1 MKKYLFLFLMFIV
14 YLCLLVKENTKSV
27 INYDTNNTNSSF
39 VFVDIYF
46 ENGVNSKT
54 LSNEFKEYKNE
65 YLVKKISV
73 NNKLIALNC
82 EFMDKC
88 INYIYDAN
96 DNTFYDKYIASG
108 FKIDKLTLIAS
119 KDYIIS
125 YLKNKDYLYKIY

>member
-27 INYDTNNTNSSF
+27 INYDTNNTNRSF

-54 LSNEFKEYKNE
+54 LSNEFKEYKDE

-88 INYIYDAN
+88 INYIYYVN

>member
-54 LSNEFKEYKNE
+54 LSNEFK
-65 YLVKKISV
+65 
-73 NNKLIALNC
+73 
-82 EFMDKC
+82 
-88 INYIYDAN
+88 
-96 DNTFYDKYIASG
+96 AS
-108 FKIDKLTLIAS
+108 
-119 KDYIIS
+119 IIETS
-125 YLKNKDYLYKIY
+125 SSG